1 MVGKLLGASR
11 WLALAVAVVGT
22 VGSLVFSLGFGWE
35 PCDLCWYQRI
45 CLYPL
50 VVILGVSIWRKT
62 KDVEYFVL
70 PLSLLGAGIAL
81 YQYLLQKTSWFGTP
95 ICQSAVPCTVT
106 YIDWWG
112 VVTIPLLAFVAFML
126 IGGLVLAEGLREEPE
141 VEKERETSD

>member
-1 MVGKLLGASR
+1 MLTRLVRYGR
-11 WLALAVAVVGT
+11 WLALATALAGT

-50 VVILGVSIWRKT
+50 VVILGVSLWRKT
-62 KDVEYFVL
+62 TDVEYYVL
-70 PLSLLGAGIAL
+70 PLSLMGAGFAL
-81 YQYLLQKTSWFGTP
+81 YQYLLQKSTWFGAP

-112 VVTIPLLAFVAFML
+112 VVTIPLMAFVAFMV
-126 IGGLVLAEGLREEPE
+126 INGAVIVDGMRDTE
-141 VEKERETSD
+141 